1 MEERK
6 LRIYI
11 SILFLCG
18 GLFFIGCSGNNHVK
32 VEVLTGYDYDSTY
45 CIMNVCS
52 NEIIYDGG
60 HNKLQL
66 DTIIGANYI
75 FIEELFTEECSDRI
89 VIFNSRQNNILR
101 AYNLGWCFAMR
112 EQDIDRLLDGNVIKV
127 FSIDKLDLKNKLV
140 QIKFFNDSIAELP
153 LTEYTVNVKSI
164 PDQN

>member
-1 MEERK
+1 MAERK
-6 LRIYI
+6 LRISI
-11 SILFLCG
+11 SLLFLCG
-18 GLFFIGCSGNNHVK
+18 SLFLIGCSRNNHVK
-32 VEVLTGYDYDSTY
+32 VKILTGYDYDSTY

-75 FIEELFTEECSDRI
+75 FIEDLFTEECSDRI
-89 VIFNSRQNNILR
+89 LIFNSQQNNILR

-112 EQDIDRLLDGNVIKV
+112 DQDIDRLSDGDITKV

-153 LTEYTVNVKSI
+153 LTEYTVNVKCVL
-164 PDQN
+164 DQN